1 MATSRPQLQEI
12 TRVLSYDKI
21 RKRIP
26 AEQAADLLEHLQA
39 LAVVVSDLPHLTISP
54 DPADNIIL
62 ATAIS
67 SRADGLVSG
76 DKTDVLAFQQVQGIP
91 IMTARHALEFLEGS
105 AYP

>member
-1 MATSRPQLQEI
+1 MATSRFQLEEF

-21 RKRIP
+21 RTRIS
-26 AEQAADLLEHLQA
+26 AEQAADVLEHLHA
-39 LAVVVSDLPHLTISP
+39 LTVVVSDLPHLTISS
-54 DPADNIIL
+54 DPADNVIL

-91 IMTARHALEFLEGS
+91 IMTARHALEFLERS
-105 AYP
+105 ASP